1 MFRISD
7 NVPVAI
13 KHVARSKVIAWD
25 TVNGYKVPQELKFL
39 LEVQEVEGVV
49 KVLDFYERDD
59 SFIYIM
65 EKPHNYMDM
74 FDFITEE
81 KKLSETM
88 AR

>member
-1 MFRISD
+1 M
-7 NVPVAI
+7 
-13 KHVARSKVIAWD
+13 
-25 TVNGYKVPQELKFL
+25 
-39 LEVQEVEGVV
+39 V

-65 EKPHNYMDM
+65 EKPNNYMDM
-74 FDFITEE
+74 FDFITKE